1 MKGVECMKR
10 IILRSGSPRRK
21 ELLER
26 EHYTFDIIAS
36 DIDEKMNLEKTP
48 YENVKLLGLKKAF
61 YEQEKYYGNI
71 LIGCDTIV
79 VLDGVIYGKPKDELD
94 AFQMLKNLS
103 NRTHQVMSGV
113 GIIYKE
119 KVYNFVCVSYVTF
132 KDLSI
137 EEILNY
143 IKTKECFGKAGSY
156 AIQGLGRSL
165 ISKYE
170 GSLDNIIGLPV
181 AEIKKVL
188 DEIYAMED

>member
-1 MKGVECMKR
+1 MKP

-26 EHYTFDIIAS
+26 EHYTFKIIVS
-36 DIDEKMNLEKTP
+36 DIDETMDTKKTP
-48 YENVKLLGLKKAF
+48 YENVKTLGLKKASF
-61 YEQEKYYGNI
+61 EQEKYYGNI

-79 VLDGVIYGKPKDELD
+79 VLEGVIYGKPKDELD
-94 AFQMLKNLS
+94 AFRMLKNLS

-132 KDLSI
+132 KDLSV

-156 AIQGLGRSL
+156 AIQGIGKSL

-170 GSLDNIIGLPV
+170 GSLDNIIGLPME
-181 AEIKKVL
+181 EIKKVL
-188 DEIYAMED
+188 DEINAMED